1 MSHVY
6 VLTKVI
12 SFYYPSIALPP
23 PTVNISD
30 TSESNQPGTQLHLVC
45 TVTVTKALVAT
56 PNISWNSPSGS
67 SGRDEME
74 GVMAS
79 STVMS
84 RSMVF
89 TSINTSDAGVY
100 QCNAVISIPEISVTV
115 SSSDSHDL
123 IVQCKYKRT

>member
-1 MSHVY
+1 MY
-6 VLTKVI
+6 VCTYMYTCINK
-12 SFYYPSIALPP
+12 SYYPSIALPP

-30 TSESNQPGTQLHLVC
+30 TSESNRPGAQLHLVC
-45 TVTVTKALVAT
+45 TVTVPKALVAA
-56 PNISWNSPSGS
+56 PNISWSSPSGS

-79 STVMS
+79 SNVMS
-84 RSMVF
+84 RSMAF

-115 SSSDSHDL
+115 ASSDSHDL
-123 IVQCKYKRT
+123 IVQCKYN